1 MGYAGSAEQLNDEDE
16 ANVRAQCALMGLDAD
31 ALLEASD
38 LERLAPEDSAY
49 PLWRCHR
56 HAAAV
61 FAACQTQWVLHV
73 GFGGAFYSGL
83 SYPGVQTQMQTLVP
97 RKKHRD
103 AWEQLR
109 VMEREGLRI
118 KNERL
123 T

>member
-1 MGYAGSAEQLNDEDE
+1 MGYAGSAEQLNDDDE
-16 ANVRAQCALMGLDAD
+16 ASVRAQCAVMGLDAD
-31 ALLEASD
+31 ALIDAAD
-38 LERLAPEDSAY
+38 LERLDPEDSAY

-61 FAACQTQWVLHV
+61 FAAVQTQWVLHV

-83 SYPGVQTQMQTLVP
+83 SYPGVQTQIAAMVP
-97 RKKHRD
+97 RKKH
-103 AWEQLR
+103 AAVWEQLR

-118 KNERL
+118 KIERL